1 MSEQKQ
7 LGYKGMEN
15 IMEESK
21 KMLEDYHKQ
30 PPQQMPTIKEFSK
43 AKIKE
48 GLTFLWQTFEKGKH
62 RLSLEKQLLSAKAQQ
77 AILAKKIGQT
87 VIQKVKDGDP
97 IIIPDEMLV
106 EAQSILAEKEV
117 IEEMIEQS
125 KKA

>member
-15 IMEESK
+15 ITEESK